1 MNKELG
7 VTLNIPSISTADY
20 PTRLNTVVAGSDLPD
35 IIAAAIFS
43 TTMTNIGDFL
53 NSACADLTP
62 YLSGDAVKAYP
73 NLANLPSTAWP
84 QMVYNNKIMAVPV
97 AAGGVRNSPLLL
109 ERSGDLEAAG
119 HHVDQQPG
127 RVHARLQAAEQPRH
141 SLGPRREHAHQ
152 LAGDGL
158 RCSE

>member
-1 MNKELG
+1 M
-7 VTLNIPSISTADY
+7 TLNIPSISTADY

-73 NLANLPSTAWP
+73 NLANLPSREL
-84 QMVYNNKIMAVPV
+84 QLHQRD
-97 AAGGVRNSPLLL
+97 VRIALPPAQ
-109 ERSGDLEAAG
+109 E
-119 HHVDQQPG
+119 
-127 RVHARLQAAEQPRH
+127 
-141 SLGPRREHAHQ
+141 
-152 LAGDGL
+152 
-158 RCSE
+158 